1 MNQREFF
8 NSMAE
13 KWDSFCKHDNKKI
26 IEILN
31 LLEIKPSD
39 KVLDVGTGTGILIPF
54 LLERVGKGGEV
65 CAVDISEKMIEVA
78 MKKYAASNLTFKN
91 EDILDCDLNTRYY
104 DKVVCYSMFPH
115 FEDKKK
121 AIEKLRKYLKKN
133 GKLIICHS
141 QSREAINN
149 LHKDSSIVVEKDIL
163 PKMEI
168 LENYFIGANYKVLK
182 KVDSEEM
189 FVVIAKKMD

>member
-104 DKVVCYSMFPH
+104 DKVICYSMFPH

-121 AIEKLRKYLKKN
+121 AIEKLRKYLNEN